1 MLGLTSLM
9 TDVSSEMVASILPLY
24 ALFFLQTSPIG
35 FGIVDGLQR
44 GGPALMRLLGGSLT
58 DRWRR
63 HKEIAAVGYLASAV
77 SRLSLLLIGRSP
89 IGLVA
94 AVTLD
99 RLGKGLRTSPRD
111 ALISLSVPRAGLAA
125 GFGIHRALD
134 TTGAMLGPILAFAIL
149 RWVRGG
155 YDVVFVVS
163 LAFALIGL
171 AILVAFVT
179 NPGVAAGGERLPALS
194 TGAAIRR
201 LADRRYAVIAISA
214 GVLGLATISDS
225 FIYLAL
231 QNRLGFDPSYL
242 PLFFVATPAVY
253 LTLSVPVGRV
263 ADRVGRA
270 KVIVAGYSA
279 LLILYGT
286 LLLPLPGPVLLV
298 SSVVLL
304 GAFYAASEGV
314 FLAAASAVLTS
325 ELRATGLSIVGTCN
339 DVGRMVSSVLF
350 GWLWSRGSAQ
360 TAVGTFSVALILV
373 LLWAGTTLV
382 RAGREGAH
390 A

>member
-134 TTGAMLGPILAFAIL
+134 TTGAMLGPIVAFGIL

-179 NPGVAAGGERLPALS
+179 NPVATGDAPLPAVS
-194 TGAAIRR
+194 PGAAIRR

-214 GVLGLATISDS
+214 GVLGIATISDS
-225 FIYLAL
+225 FIYLSL

-286 LLLPLPGPVLLV
+286 LLLPLPGAVLLV

-314 FLAAASAVLTS
+314 FLAAASAVLTP
-325 ELRATGLSIVGTCN
+325 EMRATGLAIVGTCN
-339 DVGRMVSSVLF
+339 DVGRMASSVLF

-360 TAVGTFSVALILV
+360 TAVETFSVILILV
-373 LLWAGTTLV
+373 LVWTGTTLV